1 MQVTFRHLDQEALHV
16 LIKHYDPFQQTNNT
30 WVQYRIRWG
39 EKIIAEYEDELK
51 RQNIR
56 LV

>member
-30 WVQYRIRWG
+30 WVQYRRRWG
-39 EKIIAEYEDELK
+39 EKIISEYEDELK